1 MAWCEQALSR
11 PFMRVS
17 VATVAEFFERVGPAY
32 VALVKEPL
40 DELAALE
47 IDLAPGEYRAANLS
61 VGDPL
66 DRRAIDIVIRGA
78 DAARPPRL
86 IDVGLRLSG
95 DHVRLEHLIFAGRVD
110 HLPVVSVTAG
120 HSLTIDR
127 CAWLGNQVRMPPD
140 GRLLEVIAHNPQG
153 ATEVTVG
160 HAWFVRNWA
169 LDGQAVLVGVTEPPY
184 YFQQIAFQRVAFL
197 DNHGAVGIVPHATV

>member
-1 MAWCEQALSR
+1 
-11 PFMRVS
+11 MRVS

-78 DAARPPRL
+78 DAARPPVL
-86 IDVGLRLSG
+86 TDMSLRLTG
-95 DHVRLEHLIFAGRVD
+95 DRV
-110 HLPVVSVTAG
+110 
-120 HSLTIDR
+120 
-127 CAWLGNQVRMPPD
+127 
-140 GRLLEVIAHNPQG
+140 GRL
-153 ATEVTVG
+153 VG
-160 HAWFVRNWA
+160 QP
-169 LDGQAVLVGVTEPPY
+169 GQCGRLP
-184 YFQQIAFQRVAFL
+184 R
-197 DNHGAVGIVPHATV
+197 HGHRHHQLSR